1 MTIHHDKLAYGKLE
15 ESMEELSEEDIAKML
30 EELNDGE
37 EQDEEEE

>member
-30 EELNDGE
+30 EQLSDGE